1 MPTDP
6 GLDRETYHIA
16 QDNKEVNLDAI
27 QNCIPK
33 SKSVCNSLLI
43 LADTYSL
50 SIYST
55 FVLSFR
61 KICLIAVNFHRG
73 LDWCTVS
80 AGLIYFTLPP
90 LLGPPP
96 LPVPPSPRPFSFFLG
111 YRVFES
117 PTNIR
122 LSLTISREGHFRL
135 ALFSPGA
142 QNDRVPLAGAP
153 GAHDLIRHRVH
164 RVFVI

>member
-43 LADTYSL
+43 LANTYSL

-55 FVLSFR
+55 FVLSFS
-61 KICLIAVNFHRG
+61 KICLIAVNFRRG

-90 LLGPPP
+90 PGSPSPPGS
-96 LPVPPSPRPFSFFLG
+96 LPPRPFSFFLG